1 MENNTIQN
9 KERETLQKAIWNI
22 AENLR
27 GSVEGW
33 DFKSYVLGT
42 MFYRYISESFAA
54 YVDKDED
61 ASGNADF
68 RYADMSDADAVTA
81 RNDLVDT
88 RGFFML
94 PSQLFC
100 NVHARAAR
108 DKSDLNEVLEKAF
121 RDIEASSKGRLSK
134 KCFFGLFW

>member
-54 YVDKDED
+54 YVDKDEH

-68 RYADMSDADAVTA
+68 RYADMSDADAVTT
-81 RNDLVDT
+81 RDDLVDT

-134 KCFFGLFW
+134 KCFF